1 LLFYVLEA
9 FKRYFKSCKAKE
21 KELLLEQNSNTFKF
35 AGEEAERRRYVL
47 TIPFKNS

>member
-21 KELLLEQNSNTFKF
+21 KRVALGTEQQHVQICRRRSRKEEVCFYNTF
-35 AGEEAERRRYVL
+35 
-47 TIPFKNS
+47 